1 MDGAESSVTDW
12 RETLGPDRPQ
22 RRNRPAVSP
31 SRAAMY
37 VGRAWARPSGLDRVV
52 AGSMAPAAAS
62 RYSYIPT
69 SKEPRSGLL
78 PPSALV
84 WKVNHSGGPSSG
96 PLADW
101 RVGALAGA

>member
-1 MDGAESSVTDW
+1 MPRRMWPQQLLLLLLHLFGA
-12 RETLGPDRPQ
+12 
-22 RRNRPAVSP
+22 A
-31 SRAAMY
+31 RAASEA
-37 VGRAWARPSGLDRVV
+37 GSLGLD
-52 AGSMAPAAAS
+52 AGLQQTPRKFRHGNEQLSMAPAAAS

-96 PLADW
+96 PLAAW